1 MLTTLKNLNLFR
13 IRLSLLLVGATSLD
27 WLLYFTWY
35 GLVLRHKQIIL
46 LEAPLCASLWSL
58 EIAF

>member
-1 MLTTLKNLNLFR
+1 MLTTLEDINLFG
-13 IRLSLLLVGATSLD
+13 ISLSLLFVGPTSLD

-46 LEAPLCASLWSL
+46 LYASLSTSL
-58 EIAF
+58 WFLEVAL